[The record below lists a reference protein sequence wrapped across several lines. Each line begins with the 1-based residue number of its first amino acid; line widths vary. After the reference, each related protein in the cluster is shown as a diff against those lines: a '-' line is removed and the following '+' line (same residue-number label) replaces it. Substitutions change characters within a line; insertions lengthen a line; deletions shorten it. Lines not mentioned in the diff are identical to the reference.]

1 MKLSEISIAP
11 EDEPIIIH
19 LATGWMKKGKLFFT
33 AEVHYDRF
41 YVGDLLD
48 LPVVDIKYTELLNGS
63 NWITVTGAVDNPRSG
78 DHLVDLDVEWLADT
92 VKLKYNRKNDEW
104 WISGS
109 SVNIGGGV
117 KP

>member
-19 LATGWMKKGKLFFT
+19 LATRWMKKGKLFFT
-33 AEVHYDRF
+33 TAVTHDGFYD
-41 YVGDLLD
+41 GDILD
-48 LPVVDIKYTELLNGS
+48 LAVVEIDYSELPNG
-63 NWITVTGAVDNPRSG
+63 NWITVTGSVDNPRTS
-78 DHLVDLDVEWLADT
+78 DHLVDIDAEWLADT
-92 VKLKYNRKNDEW
+92 VELKYNRKNDEW

-109 SVNIGGGV
+109 SVDIRGGGV